1 MSTTPEFRKQFVE
14 KMIEEYGIHYTVGWL
29 KSAYISRTPF
39 EIEDDL
45 INESMKKMVEESKE
59 PKND

>member
-1 MSTTPEFRKQFVE
+1 MSTTPELRKQFIE
-14 KMIEEYGIHYTVGWL
+14 KMIEEYGIDFAIGWL

-45 INESMKKMVEESKE
+45 INGTMSKMIEESKE
-59 PKND
+59 TK